1 MRGHSAFTIIEVLV
15 SVVLISIVVLGVI
28 KIEQDSKRISLYLL
42 DRGKVELSN
51 TLFLGRDIKKY
62 HKDEKDAYSIIS
74 SRFKISKLK
83 DREVLREIKRK
94 IFISDPVELSDDLI
108 PVVIDE
114 IMLKDQYSSRFMHF
128 EVR

>member
-15 SVVLISIVVLGVI
+15 SVVLISIVVLGVV

-94 IFISDPVELSDDLI
+94 IFISDPVELSDDLL

>member
-83 DREVLREIKRK
+83 DREVLREIKGK